1 MDYIWWLNI
10 EYLLRECTERVLNY
24 DNIDR
29 TLQVNMDTKSIF
41 LVSSHI
47 SKWISICAI
56 GYALNELC

>member
-29 TLQVNMDTKSIF
+29 TPP
-41 LVSSHI
+41 
-47 SKWISICAI
+47 SKY
-56 GYALNELC
+56 GHEK